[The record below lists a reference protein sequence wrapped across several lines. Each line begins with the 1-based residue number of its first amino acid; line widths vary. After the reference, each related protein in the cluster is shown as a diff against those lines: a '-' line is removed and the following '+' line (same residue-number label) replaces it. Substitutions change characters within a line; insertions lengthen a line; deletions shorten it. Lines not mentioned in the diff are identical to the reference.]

1 VEARRAKGAIDIVSS
16 TSGWVRSL
24 AFSPDGRALA
34 AGSVDNRIRVWDAA
48 GGDLLVELTGHGNS
62 VNDIA
67 FRQGPGSELLLASA
81 GDRTVRLWN
90 LTGRLP

>member
-1 VEARRAKGAIDIVSS
+1 MTYLSRFSGAEVVVGPGS
-16 TSGWVRSL
+16 R
-24 AFSPDGRALA
+24 
-34 AGSVDNRIRVWDAA
+34 AGSCHQP

-62 VNDIA
+62 VNDID
-67 FRQGPGSELLLASA
+67 FRQSPGPELLLASA

>member
-1 VEARRAKGAIDIVSS
+1 MGQEPGLQPRRPG
-16 TSGWVRSL
+16 L
-24 AFSPDGRALA
+24 GRRERRH
-34 AGSVDNRIRVWDAA
+34 RIRIWDAA
-48 GGDLLVELTGHGNS
+48 GGDLLVELSGHGNS

-67 FRQGPGSELLLASA
+67 FSQGLGPELLLASA